1 MRKGR
6 WSKRGMEKSLYLLE
20 IHAVLFIDEVGLGFP
35 KRFGIFREK
44 KKKKRKEFQLWL
56 LGFWTPLV
64 SKRMQ
69 VRSLASLSGLKIQCC
84 RELCL
89 KTWLRSLVAVV

>member
-44 KKKKRKEFQLWL
+44 KKKEEGVSVVAHRVMNPTSIQEDA
-56 LGFWTPLV
+56 GSIPGLV
-64 SKRMQ
+64 EWVKDP
-69 VRSLASLSGLKIQCC
+69 VLS
-84 RELCL
+84 
-89 KTWLRSLVAVV
+89 